1 MGTRQPPVD
10 LNVKLVSGG
19 AVLKLKLLEKH
30 LLCMVKKYKTITS
43 VKYKIYKVAALYLF
57 SYISHYLC
65 VTLHNYCCFGG
76 QCDDL
81 ATREIQHSLSIK
93 GQVNKVL

>member
-30 LLCMVKKYKTITS
+30 LLYMVKKYKTITS

-57 SYISHYLC
+57 SYISHYLY
-65 VTLHNYCCFGG
+65 VSHYTIIAVL
-76 QCDDL
+76 
-81 ATREIQHSLSIK
+81 E
-93 GQVNKVL
+93 VNAMIWLPEKYNIH

>member
-19 AVLKLKLLEKH
+19 AVLKLKLLDEH
-30 LLCMVKKYKTITS
+30 LSYMIKKYKTITS

-57 SYISHYLC
+57 SYISHYLY
-65 VTLHNYCCFGG
+65 VSHYTIIAVL
-76 QCDDL
+76 
-81 ATREIQHSLSIK
+81 E
-93 GQVNKVL
+93 VNAMIWLPEKYNIH